1 MRLLS
6 VWRTLASLI
15 GRFRGPCP
23 PKMGGGRKGVYMK
36 MVCPVFGGRC
46 AFMGTYTVDCPY
58 HQVCPVARHRQQV
71 TWRLIRR
78 GFEKEKQRR
87 VAV

>member
-1 MRLLS
+1 
-6 VWRTLASLI
+6 
-15 GRFRGPCP
+15 
-23 PKMGGGRKGVYMK
+23 MK

-46 AFMGTYTVDCPY
+46 SFMGTYTVDCPY

-78 GFEKEKQRR
+78 GFKQRKGR
-87 VAV
+87 EVAV